1 MYLSL
6 TYAFKMVTTAVV
18 EIILQQIYVSNQHIV
33 HLKLLQCVCVCV
45 CVCARTCVQSCPT
58 LYNPIDC
65 SPPGSSVHGIKLTSF
80 ASPALAGR
88 FFITCATWKAKT
100 STILYVN
107 YMSIKMEKVVT
118 MVKLVCFTIK
128 KSVSL

>member
-1 MYLSL
+1 MPLKWLQRLWWKSFCNKYMY
-6 TYAFKMVTTAVV
+6 
-18 EIILQQIYVSNQHIV
+18 QINTLYTLNFYN
-33 HLKLLQCVCVCV
+33 VCVCV

-58 LYNPIDC
+58 LYNPINC